1 MSTNYAF
8 EPETVEALATAFRK
22 SWGFISSDPH
32 FDNKDPN
39 LLQRRL
45 AECLM
50 QLAVRGERNPF
61 LLANGAIG
69 RMRHEHSL
77 EAAL

>member
-8 EPETVEALATAFRK
+8 GPEGVEALAAAFDK
-22 SWGFISSDPH
+22 SWGFISNDPY
-32 FDNKDPN
+32 FARKDPK

-50 QLAVRGERNPF
+50 QLAAEGERGT
-61 LLANGAIG
+61 LRLANGAIG
-69 RMRHEHSL
+69 RMRHDHSL